1 MTIETV
7 TSILVVG
14 PLLGSLWLMNF
25 RRELRELR
33 AKHIPRP
40 GFLLFQR
47 SVLAAF
53 IPWSSTAVSAIKGRR
68 AWICWDIR
76 WLAAGETM
84 ARIID
89 VDTSTNELTV
99 ALEEEFNGGGL
110 KLGTMRF
117 QPRGRWTPYGK
128 REVEGRLLPAI
139 DKDLYATAGIVIYPE
154 GV

>member
-1 MTIETV
+1 MKIETII
-7 TSILVVG
+7 SILVVT
-14 PLLGSLWLMNF
+14 PLLGSLWLMNLL
-25 RRELRELR
+25 RELREVR
-33 AKHIPRP
+33 KKKFPNP

-47 SVLAAF
+47 SALAALV
-53 IPWSSTAVSAIKGRR
+53 PWSSTPVGAIKGRR
-68 AWICWDIR
+68 AWISWDIR

-84 ARIID
+84 ARVID

-117 QPRGRWTPYGK
+117 QPRLKWTPYGK